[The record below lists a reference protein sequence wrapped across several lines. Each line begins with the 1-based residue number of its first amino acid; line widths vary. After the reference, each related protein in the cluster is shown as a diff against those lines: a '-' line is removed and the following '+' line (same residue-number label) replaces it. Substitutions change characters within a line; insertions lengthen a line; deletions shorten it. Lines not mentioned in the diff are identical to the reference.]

1 MSDKT
6 TVYKAFNNHL
16 FEMLDD
22 IINIYP
28 ESVEINTARTSLEN
42 IRKMNPITI
51 IKVWYK
57 FVFLRYQT
65 EIESG
70 NLSFFFD
77 KDYKEDL
84 NQIKNND
91 TVLKLID
98 NVRAPLKNMSEENKK
113 HTVSYLQNL
122 NKLSQMY
129 QEL

>member
-6 TVYKAFNNHL
+6 TISKAFNTHL

-22 IINIYP
+22 IITIYP
-28 ESVEINTARTSLEN
+28 ESVEINTAKTSLES
-42 IRKMNPITI
+42 IKKMNPTTI
-51 IKVWYK
+51 IKVWYN

-70 NLSFFFD
+70 NLSFFFE

-84 NQIKNND
+84 SNLNNND

-98 NVRAPLKNMSEENKK
+98 NVRAPLKNMSEENKQ
-113 HTVSYLQNL
+113 HTVCYLQNL

-129 QEL
+129 QVL